1 MRRKE
6 SDENEKERVGRGGL
20 RAFAAFDL
28 LRRAGTLRG
37 SKRAGGTSDA

>member
-37 SKRAGGTSDA
+37 GERAGGTSDA

>member
-6 SDENEKERVGRGGL
+6 SDEKERVGRGGL

-28 LRRAGTLRG
+28 LRRAGALRG
-37 SKRAGGTSDA
+37 SERAGGTSNA